1 MPQSGRKRRDKI
13 TIGGPRSSNQVT
25 DQDLWREG
33 RAKIIEAALPLFLRY
48 GYHATPV
55 RVIAQAA
62 GMSSGSVFNYFSGK
76 DEILEVIL
84 GDSQRHAEQSLDEA
98 QEALASSR
106 ESSDPVEAFV
116 RVYRRYAESIDAIR
130 RYTLL
135 AYQEAKSLAPKQR
148 SPLFDREQRIAELL
162 KKSAEGAI
170 RAGVFGKDMLSL
182 KVQSLIMLAHA
193 WAVRHWAWGQY
204 PSVKEYLDD
213 LEKIAVA
220 IMSEGAPRKF
230 AS

>member
-1 MPQSGRKRRDKI
+1 MDP
-13 TIGGPRSSNQVT
+13 
-25 DQDLWREG
+25 DLWRDG

-62 GMSSGSVFNYFSGK
+62 RMSSGSVFNYFSGK

-84 GDSQRHAEQSLDEA
+84 GESQRQAEQSLDEA
-98 QEALASSR
+98 QQALASSR
-106 ESSDPVEAFV
+106 DGSDPVEAFV

-135 AYQEAKSLAPKQR
+135 AYQEAKSLAPKSR

-162 KKSAEGAI
+162 KKAAEGAI
-170 RAGVFGKDMLSL
+170 RAGLFGKDMLSL
-182 KVQSLIMLAHA
+182 KVQSLVVLAQA
-193 WAVRHWAWGQY
+193 WAVRHWAWAQY

-220 IMSEGAPRKF
+220 IMSEGAPRKP
-230 AS
+230 AP